1 MADSSFID
9 QSKLRFR
16 EGEVVYTKGDLAQ
29 QMYVILNGK
38 VRLYTGDKP
47 MGDWA
52 EELSKGEFFGEGSL
66 LEAISRVHT
75 AVALED
81 TELIAITRGTFLRM
95 IRQNPEVS
103 VKMMQRLAQRNREL
117 ATHVESVG
125 DDPDKNQKVV
135 AAPTFG
141 SSLVSV
147 ITGKRYPINSHGALV
162 GRFDPATGLYPDID
176 LTDEDPNL
184 SISRRHARILCE
196 HGRFFIVE
204 EPGVTNGTYVKG
216 DRLQAGDARETMPG
230 DRVGFGMVVMFFE
243 KQG

>member
-38 VRLYTGDKP
+38 IRLYTGDKP
-47 MGDWA
+47 MGDWI
-52 EELSKGEFFGEGSL
+52 EEPSKGEFFGEGSL
-66 LEAISRVHT
+66 LETISRAHT

-117 ATHVESVG
+117 ASRVESAG
-125 DDPDKNQKVV
+125 DDPAKNQKVV
-135 AAPTFG
+135 VAPVFG
-141 SSLVSV
+141 SCLVSV

-243 KQG
+243 KQ

>member
-16 EGEVVYTKGDLAQ
+16 EGEVIYTKGDHAQ
-29 QMYVILNGK
+29 QMHVILTGK
-38 VRLYTGDKP
+38 VRLYTSDKP
-47 MGDWA
+47 QGDWT
-52 EELSKGEFFGEGSL
+52 EELAKGEFFGEGSL
-66 LEAISRVHT
+66 LEATPRTFT

-117 ATHVESVG
+117 GSRVESS
-125 DDPDKNQKVV
+125 DDGKGQKPKP
-135 AAPTFG
+135 APTAG

-162 GRFDPATGLYPDID
+162 GRFDPATGLHPDID

-243 KQG
+243 KQ

>member
-38 VRLYTGDKP
+38 IRLYTGDKP
-47 MGDWA
+47 MGDWI
-52 EELSKGEFFGEGSL
+52 EEPSKGEFFGEGSL
-66 LEAISRVHT
+66 LETISRAHT

-117 ATHVESVG
+117 ASRVESAG
-125 DDPDKNQKVV
+125 DDPAKNQKVV
-135 AAPTFG
+135 VAPVFG
-141 SSLVSV
+141 SCLVSV

-216 DRLQAGDARETMPG
+216 DRLQAGDARETVPG

-243 KQG
+243 KQ

>member
-29 QMYVILNGK
+29 QMYVILSGQ
-38 VRLYTGDKP
+38 VRLYTGNKP
-47 MGDWA
+47 QGDWT
-52 EELSKGEFFGEGSL
+52 EEPAKGEFFGEGSL
-66 LEAISRVHT
+66 LEAVPRAHT

-117 ATHVESVG
+117 SGRVEFG
-125 DDPDKNQKVV
+125 DGAKGEKPKP
-135 AAPTFG
+135 APTAG
-141 SSLVSV
+141 CSLVSV

-162 GRFDPATGLYPDID
+162 GRFDPATGLHPDID

-184 SISRRHARILCE
+184 SISRRHSRILCE

-216 DRLQAGDARETMPG
+216 DRLQAGDAREMMPG

-243 KQG
+243 KQ

>member
-38 VRLYTGDKP
+38 IRLYAGDKP
-47 MGDWA
+47 MGDWI
-52 EELSKGEFFGEGSL
+52 EEPSKGEFFGEGSL
-66 LEAISRVHT
+66 LEAISRAHT

-117 ATHVESVG
+117 ASRVESAG
-125 DDPDKNQKVV
+125 DDPAKNQKVIV
-135 AAPTFG
+135 APTFG

-243 KQG
+243 KQ